1 MKRIILPL
9 FCAVILLSSC
19 GKKDKVEN
27 LNEKITK
34 VAELYFANDGIDSL
48 RVQSID
54 TLSSLGYVN
63 LMLEMLENMKFEIE
77 YQYKDAIFTDNEALI
92 NEIESDM
99 MDIDYALDRYREYA
113 GSESV
118 RIDDLVLYIASVS
131 VYKGGEES
139 PTMLLFTPEF
149 TMHILDP
156 FDDNVLENREVAQQ

>member
-9 FCAVILLSSC
+9 FCVVILLSSC

-63 LMLEMLENMKFEIE
+63 LMLEMLENMKFDIE

-92 NEIESDM
+92 NEIELDM
-99 MDIDYALDRYREYA
+99 MDIDDALDRYREYA
-113 GSESV
+113 GSERV
-118 RIDDLVLYIASVS
+118 RVDDLILYIASVS

-139 PTMLLFTPEF
+139 PKTLLFTPEF
-149 TMHILDP
+149 TSHILDP
-156 FDDNVLENREVAQQ
+156 FDDNLLENREVAQ

>member
-9 FCAVILLSSC
+9 FCAVILLASC
-19 GKKDKVEN
+19 GKKDKAEN
-27 LNEKITK
+27 LNEKIAK
-34 VAELYFANDGIDSL
+34 AAELYFANDEIDSL

-92 NEIESDM
+92 YEIEFDM
-99 MDIDYALDRYREYA
+99 MDIDDALDRYKEYT

-118 RIDDLVLYIASVS
+118 RIDDFILYIASVS

-139 PTMLLFTPEF
+139 PATLLFTPEF
-149 TMHILDP
+149 TLHILDP
-156 FDDNVLENREVAQQ
+156 FDDNLLEKREVVQQ